1 MKMVFEKPYTFEETV
16 YNDYDLNLENLTG
29 MDLKEAEKMRAAY
42 AGNGEFMAVP
52 ATDMTFCLVIAAI
65 ASNLP
70 FEFFAGM
77 PADECYAAYNVV
89 SSFLFGKLAKKN
101 NAPQLKSEKS
111 A

>member
-16 YNDYDLNLENLTG
+16 YNDYELNLDKLTG
-29 MDLKEAEKMRAAY
+29 IDLKNAERMRAAY
-42 AGNGEFMAVP
+42 SESNDFMAVP
-52 ATDMTFCLVIAAI
+52 ATDMTYCLVIAAL

-70 FEFFAGM
+70 YEFFAGM
-77 PADECYAAYNVV
+77 PADECYAAYNEV

-101 NAPQLKSEKS
+101 NTPQLKSGKS

>member
-1 MKMVFEKPYTFEETV
+1 MKMVFEKPYTFEENV
-16 YNDYDLNLENLTG
+16 YNDYELNLDKLTG
-29 MDLKEAEKMRAAY
+29 MDLKTAEQMRSAY
-42 AGNGEFMAVP
+42 NEGGAMAVP
-52 ATDMTFCLVIAAI
+52 ATDMTFCLIIAGL

-77 PADECYAAYNVV
+77 PADECYMAYSEV

-101 NAPQLKSEKS
+101 NTPQLKSAKS